1 MIQAKCIQ
9 KFRDDKGKI
18 YGYRLIDIN
27 GQTQDVQSDNLK
39 LAIRNKKIH
48 VVNLTLTT
56 DNRLVDTTEK
66 QLQAKVLGKAPTKP
80 ETKNVVKSNNQYHD
94 VAKALV
100 LLDKEL
106 LDMGDS
112 YEEVVGNRA
121 YSAGYTELNLY
132 NLEEYYNKPEYKD
145 CTNDYEILDK
155 ILYKTYIKLLTSK
168 PNEID
173 TIILMWDRCDSYSI
187 FEENIKYES
196 VSKITQSKI
205 YQALFIVHKYATEKK
220 LTKVAI
226 RPLGEFLSK
235 IRRTGIAAIN
245 LGYEVGHCYYQYLD
259 NKIFGTISNDV
270 FTVGHVIAQPD
281 IREHKEYKGYSYVL
295 HKDINKCG
303 APKLSLAAFFKNT
316 EGGKVQII
324 INVGRSGYVGPSH
337 SCVGLIGYIHTLGAF
352 VVEKDIEIDE
362 CAHKLAN
369 AFNKLAPMLYDMA
382 DLYQSL
388 YSNLAYNT
396 PLEKIEN
403 LVNTYSNI
411 DMLNMA
417 ISRWTKIRGDKTPAK
432 IMGQR
437 SEYNGIN
444 KYDIVYLNNIS
455 NNGRNCKLHV
465 LYDGETFTINVIEN
479 DDINNIVISKSENM
493 TGTIKE
499 NSMTI
504 SKILAEALISANV
517 KGI

>member
-9 KFRDDKGKI
+9 KFRDSNGKI

-27 GQTQDVQSDNLK
+27 GKTQDVESENLK
-39 LAIRNKKIH
+39 KAIRNKQIH
-48 VVNLTLTT
+48 IVNLTLTS

-66 QLQAKVLGKAPTKP
+66 QLQTKVLGKAPVEPGK
-80 ETKNVVKSNNQYHD
+80 ERNIDKYSD

-112 YEEVVGNRA
+112 YSEVVEIRA
-121 YSAGYTELNLY
+121 FSAGDNLS
-132 NLEEYYNKPEYKD
+132 LCDLDGYYENTEYKD
-145 CTNDYEILDK
+145 CTNDDEILDK
-155 ILYKTYIKLLTSK
+155 ILYKTYIKLLNNK

-173 TIILMWDRCDSYSI
+173 TIILMWSRYDSYSI
-187 FEENIKYES
+187 FEENIKYEN

-235 IRRTGIAAIN
+235 IRKTGIAAIN

-270 FTVGHVIAQPD
+270 FTVGHIIAQPD

-316 EGGKVQII
+316 EDGKVQIV
-324 INVGRSGYVGPSH
+324 INVGRRGYIGPSK
-337 SCVGLIGYIHTLGAF
+337 SCVSLVGYIHTLGAF
-352 VVEKDIEIDE
+352 IVEKNIEIDE
-362 CAHKLAN
+362 CARKLAN
-369 AFNKLAPMLYDMA
+369 AFNKLVPMLYDMA

-388 YSNLAYNT
+388 YSNLPYNGQ
-396 PLEKIEN
+396 LEKIES
-403 LVNTYSNI
+403 LVNKYSNI

-417 ISRWTKIRGDKTPAK
+417 ISRWTTIRGDKTPAK

-479 DDINNIVISKSENM
+479 DDINNIIISKSENM

-504 SKILAEALISANV
+504 ASVLAEALISANV